1 MIIDEEFEVGGTT
14 TAVNGADPL
23 WPACAGGRRVPRPRS
38 QQRQLPR
45 ERFDPRD
52 DTIDAQG
59 RTRRTFK
66 LGALQSIS
74 NIVESRRHPVDHRIG
89 RLDNLTG
96 CFVARRFRTGNV
108 RFETRDRIA

>member
-1 MIIDEEFEVGGTT
+1 MIIEGAVKVGGTT
-14 TAVNGADPL
+14 AAVNEADPL
-23 WPACAGGRRVPRPRS
+23 WPACAGGRRVPGPRS

-59 RTRRTFK
+59 RTRRSLK

-74 NIVESRRHPVDHRIG
+74 NIVEPQRDPVDHRIG
-89 RLDNLTG
+89 CLDHLTG
-96 CFVARRFRTGNV
+96 SLIACRFRTDNV
-108 RFETRDRIA
+108 RFKALDGIA